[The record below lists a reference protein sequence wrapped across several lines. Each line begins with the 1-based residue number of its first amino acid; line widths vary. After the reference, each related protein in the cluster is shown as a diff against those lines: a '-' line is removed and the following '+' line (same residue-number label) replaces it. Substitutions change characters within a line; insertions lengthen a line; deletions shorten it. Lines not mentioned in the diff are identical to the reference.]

1 MCLLLVSLHVLL
13 FHLLLG
19 FLCWL
24 SKCPTSGSSYS
35 SSSSFSSFVTTTPFC
50 DTSCV
55 FTVQDSGPEWTW
67 WRQLRKNVIYKLCKL
82 HAEAGEVEDKA
93 ACPLYRQ
100 LHVKN
105 MIRCLLRC
113 SRAHECARAPT
124 QARAHARTCT
134 RESARARLR
143 VCTVRARAHTH
154 TRTHSHLGFSHSS
167 VHACEHV

>member
-1 MCLLLVSLHVLL
+1 MFASACLLLVCSHVLL

-19 FLCWL
+19 LLCLL
-24 SKCPTSGSSYS
+24 SKCPTSDSSYS

-93 ACPLYRQ
+93 ACPLYPQ

-105 MIRCLLRC
+105 MIRGLLRC
-113 SRAHECARAPT
+113 TRAHECARAPT
-124 QARAHARTCT
+124 QARAHARMCT
-134 RESARARLR
+134 RASARK
-143 VCTVRARAHTH
+143 RAQAHTH
-154 TRTHSHLGFSHSS
+154 THSHLGFSHSS
-167 VHACEHV
+167 VHACQHVCVSK